1 VTIEYLSCSIV
12 LQNNIS
18 IRLKDISDQNILS
31 LVARECALDLQ
42 REDIA
47 RYGIALHLRR
57 QLVEQLNRAVKSRMQ
72 FTTSR
77 DIGTTLGGS
86 G

>member
-1 VTIEYLSCSIV
+1 VAIEYLSFSID
-12 LQNNIS
+12 LQDNIS

-31 LVARECALDLQ
+31 PVARECALGLQ

-47 RYGIALHLRR
+47 RYGIAPHLRT
-57 QLVEQLNRAVKSRMQ
+57 QLVEQLNRAVKSLMK

-77 DIGTTLGGS
+77 DIGITLGGS